1 MEMPERSFQEEMNS
15 VDRWLAELKSLG
27 VAAKKKNELND
38 AQELH
43 TLTDNIKETMY
54 QEYKNAYPENV

>member
-1 MEMPERSFQEEMNS
+1 MPESSFQEEMNS
-15 VDRWLAELKSLG
+15 VDRWVAELKSRG
-27 VAAKKKNELND
+27 TAAKRKNELND

-54 QEYKNAYPENV
+54 QEYKTAHSEAV

>member
-1 MEMPERSFQEEMNS
+1 MPERSFQEEMNS

-27 VAAKKKNELND
+27 VAAKRKNELSD

-43 TLTDNIKETMY
+43 PLTDEIKERMY
-54 QEYKNAYPENV
+54 QE

>member
-27 VAAKKKNELND
+27 VAAKRKNEQND
-38 AQELH
+38 AKELH

-54 QEYKNAYPENV
+54 QEYKTAYPETV

>member
-1 MEMPERSFQEEMNS
+1 MEMPESSFQEEMNS

-27 VAAKKKNELND
+27 VAAKRKNELND

-54 QEYKNAYPENV
+54 QEYKNAYPETV

>member
-1 MEMPERSFQEEMNS
+1 MPESSFQEEMNS
-15 VDRWLAELKSLG
+15 VDLWVAELKSRG
-27 VAAKKKNELND
+27 TAAKRKNELND

-54 QEYKNAYPENV
+54 QEYKTAHSEAV